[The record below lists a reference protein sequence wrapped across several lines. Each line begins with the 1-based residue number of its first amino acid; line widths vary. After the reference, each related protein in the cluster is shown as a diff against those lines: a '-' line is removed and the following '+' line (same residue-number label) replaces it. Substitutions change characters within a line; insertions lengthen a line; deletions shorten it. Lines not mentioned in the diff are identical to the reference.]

1 MDCEENLTRGQ
12 TFEIEVREW
21 NRAAELQRKR
31 IFLALYGFD
40 PEYDKECREGL
51 DRFFKNGVGG

>member
-1 MDCEENLTRGQ
+1 MDSEGNLTKVQ

-40 PEYDKECREGL
+40 PEDEKECREGL
-51 DRFFKNGVGG
+51 ELFFNKGAGG

>member
-1 MDCEENLTRGQ
+1 MDRDENLTRGQ

-31 IFLALYGFD
+31 IFLTLYGFD
-40 PEYDKECREGL
+40 PEDEKECREGL
-51 DRFFKNGVGG
+51 DRFFNNGVGG